1 MRAVLAS
8 ASGDRVSVAS
18 RIVVAI
24 SSSGKFNRVEK
35 EIGWIL
41 LF

>member
-8 ASGDRVSVAS
+8 ASGDRASVAC

-24 SSSGKFNRVEK
+24 SSGKFNKVEK